1 MKKVKVKITHKSLMV
16 NLEFPL
22 EVGQVKMNAECQAFI
37 YKDRKSGE
45 LDGDFEFMDYKNT
58 TYMGMPIDGYG
69 GMQKLKAF
77 HTELGI
83 DLSKLINDEFDKV
96 ITEEFQK
103 DFIKQ
108 FNIEDFDFEY

>member
-1 MKKVKVKITHKSLMV
+1 MKKVEVKITHKTLMV
-16 NLEFPL
+16 NIEFPL

-37 YKDRKSGE
+37 YKDRESGK
-45 LDGDFEFMDYKNT
+45 LIGDFEFMDYKDT

-83 DLSKLINDEFDKV
+83 DLQKLINEEFDKV
-96 ITEEFQK
+96 ITEEFQANFISQFDIK
-103 DFIKQ
+103 DFQ
-108 FNIEDFDFEY
+108 Y